1 MAEPILQR
9 SSVFRKLLAFQ
20 KNAPTIHKTS
30 TANISGRQYKYAD
43 LPSVL
48 DAVRPV
54 LSQCGLVLTQ
64 AIDGQNLI
72 TRIADVETGE
82 TLESSFP
89 LEFHGLTWHAIG
101 SAISYARR
109 YALLSLLGLTAD
121 DDDDAASA
129 MQPERNT
136 ATNGHNGH
144 TNGHHKPE
152 SLPAWE
158 VCEVCSGRLRPSRS
172 GGTYCHSCW
181 SSRTNRNGH
190 NGHATKG

>member
-20 KNAPTIHKTS
+20 KNAPAIHKNC
-30 TANISGRQYKYAD
+30 TASINGRQYKYAD

-64 AIDGQNLI
+64 SIDGLSLKTAI
-72 TRIADVETGE
+72 IDAETGE
-82 TLESSFP
+82 SIDSAFP

-101 SAISYARR
+101 SAVSYARR
-109 YALLSLLGLTAD
+109 YAILSLCGLCAD

-136 ATNGHNGH
+136 ATNGH
-144 TNGHHKPE
+144 TNGHHKPD
-152 SLPAWE
+152 SLSAWE
-158 VCEVCSGRLRPSRS
+158 LCETCGDRMRPSKN
-172 GGTYCHSCW
+172 GGIYCHTCW
-181 SSRTNRNGH
+181 TTSRTNRNGH
-190 NGHATKG
+190 AMNGVSQR